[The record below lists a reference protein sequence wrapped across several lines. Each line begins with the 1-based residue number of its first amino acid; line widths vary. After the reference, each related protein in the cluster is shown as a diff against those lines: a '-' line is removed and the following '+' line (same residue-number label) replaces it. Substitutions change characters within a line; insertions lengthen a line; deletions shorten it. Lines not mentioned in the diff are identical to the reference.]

1 MKITPEQVATDQ
13 PPRLAKRL
21 GWTALA
27 LAIVAAILFGLVF
40 GKASSARQS
49 ERQALLA
56 LTPRQE
62 KTKGYTSSA
71 SCRACHPSQYDS
83 WHKSFHRTMTQLAGT
98 NSVMG
103 RFDGTEIVSGGL
115 LYRVYQTNDQYWA
128 EMPDP
133 EIIMKAVET
142 GRRINDHT
150 YQIRTNGVLS
160 MLDLRS
166 VPRVNKRVVM
176 TTGSHHYQTYWV
188 EGSVQNPQTQTNET
202 KYGNLLQTLPLVFLP
217 KEQQWIPRDN
227 AFMTAPNSK
236 RMISQW
242 NHHCIKC
249 HSTAGNPGL
258 VAKTQFD
265 TRTAELGISCEAC
278 HGPAAGHADHYRSP
292 LARYKE
298 QFSDAPAAKV
308 VNPAK
313 LAKLITSA
321 PAKSAAS
328 VTAFTFTKMKK
339 RVTSSPATAQR
350 TAPATTSTSSATT
363 SSTPARHPRRC
374 GRRNSRKTAD
384 SSANAG
390 GTTARSL
397 PVAASSPPCG

>member
-1 MKITPEQVATDQ
+1 M
-13 PPRLAKRL
+13 
-21 GWTALA
+21 ALA
-27 LAIVAAILFGLVF
+27 LAVVAAILFGLAF

-83 WHKSFHRTMTQLAGT
+83 WHKSFHRTMTQLAST

-115 LYRVYQTNDQYWA
+115 LYRVFQTNSQYWA

-227 AFMTAPNSK
+227 AFMTAPDSK

-258 VAKTQFD
+258 VGNDTFD
-265 TRTAELGISCEAC
+265 TRVAELGISCEAC
-278 HGPAAGHADHYRSP
+278 HGPAAGHADHYRTP
-292 LARYKE
+292 LARYAE
-298 QFSDAPAAKV
+298 QFSDGPAAKV

-313 LAKLITSA
+313 LAKL
-321 PAKSAAS
+321 
-328 VTAFTFTKMKK
+328 KK
-339 RVTSSPATAQR
+339 RATSSPATAQR

-363 SSTPARHPRRC
+363 SSTPARPPRRC
-374 GRRNSRKTAD
+374 GGRNSRKTAA

-390 GTTARSL
+390 GTTARSS
-397 PVAASSPPCG
+397 PVAASSPPCA